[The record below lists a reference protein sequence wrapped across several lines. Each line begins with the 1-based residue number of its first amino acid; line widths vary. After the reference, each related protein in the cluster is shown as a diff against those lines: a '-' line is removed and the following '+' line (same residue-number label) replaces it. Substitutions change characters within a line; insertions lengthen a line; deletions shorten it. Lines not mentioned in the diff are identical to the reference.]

1 MKKLS
6 LNGTIGLAF
15 SGEMID
21 TIVDWISNVF
31 SDLSPLLLLI
41 VGVGVGLIVIGAII
55 SALRR

>member
-1 MKKLS
+1 MM
-6 LNGTIGLAF
+6 GTIGVNF
-15 SGEMID
+15 TSGMID
-21 TIVDWISNVF
+21 QVVVWISNVF